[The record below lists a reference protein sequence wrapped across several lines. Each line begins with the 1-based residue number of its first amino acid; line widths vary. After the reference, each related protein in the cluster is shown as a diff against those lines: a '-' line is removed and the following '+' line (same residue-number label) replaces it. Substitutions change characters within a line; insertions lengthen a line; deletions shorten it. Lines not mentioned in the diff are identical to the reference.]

1 MKSYNDPDIQ
11 ALPLELRCC
20 YFVQGWSLQ
29 RGTPITNIADWADQ
43 VGWLAFYF
51 NLAETS
57 RAEDKRLAVQKAKER
72 VTEVIAFALS
82 LGLPGP
88 SHK

>member
-29 RGTPITNIADWADQ
+29 RGTPITSIADWADQ

-51 NLAETS
+51 NLTETS

-72 VTEVIAFALS
+72 VKEVIAFALS